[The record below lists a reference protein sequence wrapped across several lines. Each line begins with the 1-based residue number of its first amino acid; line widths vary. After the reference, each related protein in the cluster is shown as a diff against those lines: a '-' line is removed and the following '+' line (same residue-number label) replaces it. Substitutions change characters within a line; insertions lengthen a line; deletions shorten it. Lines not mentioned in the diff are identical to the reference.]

1 MDSDMTTTL
10 IPAIDVHA
18 HYGIYDCGKPD
29 IINDLMTGDGAV
41 VAERARQSNVRLT
54 IVSPLKA
61 LLPRGKGDTVAGNI
75 EAAKVV
81 AETPGLLQYVVID
94 PRVPESYR
102 QAEEML
108 QTPKCVGIKIHPEEH
123 LYHINEF
130 GEPLF
135 EFAAKHNAV
144 VLSHSSEKNS
154 LADDLVDWAKRY
166 PEMKLVLAHIG
177 CGWDGDVTHQVR
189 GVLKSMHGNVVA
201 DTSSARSITPKLI
214 EWAVSQIGVDK
225 VLFGTDTPLYQTS
238 MQRNRID
245 CAALTDA
252 QKKVILHENA
262 ERLFDL
268 PPTL

>member
-1 MDSDMTTTL
+1 MLTSP
-10 IPAIDVHA
+10 IPAIDVHG
-18 HYGIYDCGKPD
+18 HYGDYHSGRDD
-29 IINDLMTGDGAV
+29 LINDLMTGSGAI
-41 VAERARQSNVRLT
+41 VAERARLANIRLT

-61 LLPRGKGDTVAGNI
+61 LLPRGKGDAVAGNI
-75 EAAKVV
+75 EAAQVV

-94 PRVPESYR
+94 PRVPETYR

-123 LYHINEF
+123 IYHINEF

-135 EFAAKHNAV
+135 EFAAKHRTV

-154 LADDLVDWAKRY
+154 QASDLVDWANRF
-166 PEMKLVLAHIG
+166 PEMKLILAHIG
-177 CGWDGDVTHQVR
+177 CGWDGDLTHQVR
-189 GVLKSMHGNVVA
+189 GVLKSQHGNVVA

-214 EWAVSQIGVDK
+214 EWAVKQIGVDK

-245 CAALTDA
+245 CADLTDA
-252 QKKVILHENA
+252 EKAAILHQNA
-262 ERLFDL
+262 ERLFNFKIS
-268 PPTL
+268 

>member
-1 MDSDMTTTL
+1 MSITS

-18 HYGIYDCGKPD
+18 HYGNYDRGSPD
-29 IINDLMTGDGAV
+29 VINDFMTGSGQV
-41 VAERARQSNVRLT
+41 VADRATQSNIRLT
-54 IVSPLKA
+54 IVSPLLA
-61 LLPRGKGDTVAGNI
+61 LLPRGHGKAVAGNI

-94 PRVPESYR
+94 PRVPETYR

-108 QTPKCVGIKIHPEEH
+108 KSPKCVGIKIHPEEH
-123 LYHINEF
+123 IYHINEF

-135 EFAAKHNAV
+135 EFAAKHKAV

-154 LADDLVDWAKRY
+154 LATDLVDWANRF
-166 PEMKLVLAHIG
+166 PEMKLILAHIG
-177 CGWDGDVTHQVR
+177 CGWDGDLTHQVR
-189 GVLKSMHGNVVA
+189 GVQKSKHGNVVA

-214 EWAVSQIGVDK
+214 EWAVGQIGVDK

-245 CAALTDA
+245 FADLTDA
-252 QKKVILHENA
+252 QKKTILHENA
-262 ERLFDL
+262 ERLFGN
-268 PPTL
+268 PAVSV